1 MGKRKHSYYGTI
13 IAVVVIIVLI
23 LLSKFVFK
31 EDFERKD
38 VLVEPTESATFPYFE
53 GTVLT
58 QIPTE

>member
-1 MGKRKHSYYGTI
+1 MEKRKHSFYGTI

-38 VLVEPTESATFPYFE
+38 ILVEPTEDTTFPYFE
-53 GTVLT
+53 GTKLT
-58 QIPTE
+58 QNPTE